1 MIVRKPLLC
10 AQSKVLFFSLIIRTE
25 QASSGDA
32 GNVDYKDLPLPG
44 AQLYADDAKGAD
56 YSYDP

>member
-1 MIVRKPLLC
+1 MLNPKFF
-10 AQSKVLFFSLIIRTE
+10 FFSLIIRTE